1 MISTCV
7 NIEDPAFDQ
16 FLTEAAIHEF
26 RTHML
31 AANVLQLLGIFQGM
45 TVSYLVFTYILL

>member
-16 FLTEAAIHEF
+16 FLTEAAIYEF
-26 RTHML
+26 RTHAL

-45 TVSYLVFTYILL
+45 IFDLENKTHL